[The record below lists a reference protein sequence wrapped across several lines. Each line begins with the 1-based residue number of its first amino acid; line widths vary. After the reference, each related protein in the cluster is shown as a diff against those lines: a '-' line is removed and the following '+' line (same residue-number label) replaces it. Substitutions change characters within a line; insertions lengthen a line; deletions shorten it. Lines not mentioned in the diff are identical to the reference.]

1 MADIT
6 TTTEAEGE
14 RMSNTLHRAVAD
26 ASCIIVG
33 QEDQIQR
40 ALQVLQRAQ
49 RYNLHYHVLGID
61 MRPDNSGNWIPI
73 DDVVK
78 AIQIL
83 QEGQQ

>member
-1 MADIT
+1 MGILDP
-6 TTTEAEGE
+6 TEQQLQ
-14 RMSNTLHRAVAD
+14 RY
-26 ASCIIVG
+26 
-33 QEDQIQR
+33 QQQIQR

-49 RYNLHYHVLGID
+49 RYELHYHVLGID

-78 AIQIL
+78 AAQIL

>member
-14 RMSNTLHRAVAD
+14 RMSELIRRAV
-26 ASCIIVG
+26 VRK
-33 QEDQIQR
+33 EDQIQR
-40 ALQVLQRAQ
+40 ALQVLQGAQ

-73 DDVVK
+73 DDVVRV
-78 AIQIL
+78 IQIL